1 MDELFN
7 DLLNPEPFISKI
19 QSRFNEI
26 QPLIIDDL
34 THYENYGEYVPLVN
48 TGAISINTSN
58 LSKENI
64 DSHFTWIYNII
75 ADGIEQKKVHDMIV
89 YITFMDNVQI
99 RLSIFDY
106 MLNLIMWKLPLQAG
120 DSLTSNFLFFDD
132 CITQDSIKDYI
143 DFKFIDIHRRD
154 FNNCDMNQMID
165 ETIYKFMYIDDFAY
179 YLINTINEKD
189 TIDLMKKSQV
199 AWDTLH
205 FSTIQYPLEDKKD
218 AAMDMTNKLIAVIK
232 APDSE
237 HCLRDSFRARE
248 GVNPKQFRE
257 MICNIATKPDGNGSI
272 FSIDLDT
279 NYMQE
284 GVAKPEYYTIDSSA
298 ARQAQILNKENV
310 GQSGAFSR
318 KLRLNNM
325 HAKIHPNPKYVCNSK
340 RFLPIFIKDMKV
352 LVRFKN
358 RYFRF
363 NPKGME
369 YKVSPHP
376 ERDNANLIG
385 KTLYFRSPETCASH
399 ARGEGICYRC
409 YGDLAYTN
417 ADINPG
423 CMASELLSSV
433 LTQRLLSAKH
443 LLETNVKALNWV
455 PEFKDI
461 FAVNWNMIMIMDD
474 FVPKKWKL
482 IISSDDIYQESEY
495 DEFDYNS
502 CITTFNVMDPD
513 GNTIL
518 IKTED
523 LDNLYI
529 SPELRKV
536 MDNQKLVDD
545 QYIIDFSDIMGI
557 HLFMVNITN
566 NGLSAT
572 LERCKATLDK
582 QAIIKE
588 YKNDIGL
595 FTQGF
600 INTIIE
606 GGLDTDAVHCEVLIS
621 NQLRRVTDDLGDS
634 MLQPEWEYPNEPYKI
649 VTLDTALKEN
659 PSITTSLNYQY
670 IQKQLF
676 KPITFK
682 KNKPGMMD
690 LFFMEKPQEYMNVE
704 LDYNPKFK
712 DDVDDAIDGFINPI
726 YHVDENGN
734 KL

>member
-1 MDELFN
+1 
-7 DLLNPEPFISKI
+7 
-19 QSRFNEI
+19 
-26 QPLIIDDL
+26 
-34 THYENYGEYVPLVN
+34 
-48 TGAISINTSN
+48 
-58 LSKENI
+58 
-64 DSHFTWIYNII
+64 
-75 ADGIEQKKVHDMIV
+75 
-89 YITFMDNVQI
+89 
-99 RLSIFDY
+99 
-106 MLNLIMWKLPLQAG
+106 
-120 DSLTSNFLFFDD
+120 
-132 CITQDSIKDYI
+132 
-143 DFKFIDIHRRD
+143 
-154 FNNCDMNQMID
+154 
-165 ETIYKFMYIDDFAY
+165 
-179 YLINTINEKD
+179 
-189 TIDLMKKSQV
+189 
-199 AWDTLH
+199 
-205 FSTIQYPLEDKKD
+205 
-218 AAMDMTNKLIAVIK
+218 
-232 APDSE
+232 
-237 HCLRDSFRARE
+237 
-248 GVNPKQFRE
+248 
-257 MICNIATKPDGNGSI
+257 
-272 FSIDLDT
+272 
-279 NYMQE
+279 
-284 GVAKPEYYTIDSSA
+284 
-298 ARQAQILNKENV
+298 
-310 GQSGAFSR
+310 
-318 KLRLNNM
+318 
-325 HAKIHPNPKYVCNSK
+325 
-340 RFLPIFIKDMKV
+340 
-352 LVRFKN
+352 
-358 RYFRF
+358 
-363 NPKGME
+363 
-369 YKVSPHP
+369 
-376 ERDNANLIG
+376 
-385 KTLYFRSPETCASH
+385 
-399 ARGEGICYRC
+399 
-409 YGDLAYTN
+409 
-417 ADINPG
+417 
-423 CMASELLSSV
+423 
-433 LTQRLLSAKH
+433 
-443 LLETNVKALNWV
+443 
-455 PEFKDI
+455 
-461 FAVNWNMIMIMDD
+461 MIMDD
-474 FVPKKWKL
+474 FIPKKWKL